1 MRKNLLGSTIIAVI
15 LGATII
21 SAVSLIT
28 QPPIAPES
36 TLMRF
41 SSYDQLYSFISDNT
55 KDYSYGYYYYGPMLL
70 DTMGAMTRSSLTNLE
85 ATAAPSYSG
94 TNVQVAGVD
103 EADIVKTDGNYL
115 YVVSRDQVYIL
126 AAYPASDMRIL
137 SSFSLG
143 LYDLQLFVDGD
154 RLVVI
159 GNNYTVF
166 YEQPVI
172 STPEVNKTDDV
183 ENTTRIVPPYFY
195 FPMADIKVYD
205 ITDRSSPSLIHD
217 ITVNGSVV
225 ASRMYDGFVYAVSA
239 QPAMVLKQVILP
251 SICYDNQTE
260 VVPAEEIR
268 YADVPGPYNFVTIL
282 ALNLRDDTQAPAYES
297 FLADSVSTVY
307 MSKDNLYLAVPVY
320 PWRVLWFEG
329 AVSEEGEAGRER
341 TLLYRVS
348 LSGLSMSVE
357 AQGEVWGT
365 VNNQFSMDESG
376 PAFRVATT
384 EWGTN
389 GTLNNLYVLD
399 QGLNM
404 VGSIEGLAPGER
416 IYSTRFVGERCY
428 LVTFRQ
434 VDPFYVIDLSVLSEP
449 KVLGYLKIP
458 GYSSY
463 MHPYDD
469 SHIIGVGMENN
480 SLKLA
485 LFDVTNVT
493 SPTELSKYV
502 VDGSWSGSEALYEH
516 KAFLFDRS
524 KDLLVLP
531 VYSSNFVD
539 GEWSYWNGV
548 FVFNLTLDQGFVLKG
563 TVSHMGT
570 DNSYD
575 GSIQRSLYI
584 DDALYTVST
593 IKVMANDLATLEMLN
608 AVELP

>member
-1 MRKNLLGSTIIAVI
+1 MSKNLLGSTLIAVI

-21 SAVSLIT
+21 SGVSLIT
-28 QPPIAPES
+28 QTPITTES

-41 SSYDQLYSFISDNT
+41 SSYNQLYTFISDNT
-55 KDYSYGYYYYGPMLL
+55 KDYGYSYYYYGPMLL
-70 DTMGAMTRSSLTNLE
+70 DTMGAATRSSLDFEN
-85 ATAAPSYSG
+85 AYVVPSYSG

-115 YVVSRDQVYIL
+115 YVISHDQVYIL
-126 AAYPASDMRIL
+126 AAYPASEMRIL
-137 SSFSLG
+137 CNFSFG
-143 LYDLQLFVDGD
+143 LSNLQLFVDGN

-159 GNNYTVF
+159 GNNYTMF
-166 YEQPVI
+166 YE
-172 STPEVNKTDDV
+172 NRD
-183 ENTTRIVPPYFY
+183 NTTGIFPSYFY
-195 FPMADIKVYD
+195 FPNADIKVYD
-205 ITDRSSPSLIHD
+205 ITNRSSPNLIRD
-217 ITVNGSVV
+217 ITINGSVV
-225 ASRMYDGFVYAVSA
+225 ASRMYNGYVYAVSS
-239 QPAMVLKQVILP
+239 QPAMVLSQVILP
-251 SICYDNQTE
+251 SFYYDNQTE
-260 VVPAEEIR
+260 VVPPEEIR

-282 ALNLRDDTQAPAYES
+282 ALNLRDDAQAPAYES

-307 MSKDNLYLAVPVY
+307 MSEDNLYLAVPVY
-320 PWRVLWFEG
+320 PWRVLSFEG
-329 AVSEEGEAGRER
+329 VVGQDSETARER
-341 TLLYRVS
+341 TLLYRVR

-376 PAFRVATT
+376 LALRIATT

-399 QGLNM
+399 RGLNI

-416 IYSTRFVGERCY
+416 IYSARFVGERCY

-434 VDPFYVIDLSVLSEP
+434 VDPFYVIDLSILSEP

-493 SPTELSKYV
+493 SPTELAKYV
-502 VDGSWSGSEALYEH
+502 VDGSWSGSEALQEH

-539 GEWSYWNGV
+539 GKWSYWNGV

-570 DNSYD
+570 NNSYD
-575 GSIQRSLYI
+575 SSIQRSLYI

-593 IKVMANDLATLEMLN
+593 NKVMANDLATLQTLN